1 MFKLAHLAKQRTPW
15 PPAFSAGWAHNCPP
29 PFLPRAAHRLALPQA
44 VNGFLN
50 LASLNLSIGE
60 IAQRIAHHHRVPV
73 QTMPDSPT
81 YSFNMD
87 TLHAQQVLQWRFDTD
102 LSAQGAAF
110 TQAWQSPAPAP

>member
-1 MFKLAHLAKQRTPW
+1 MNITALRDKVVRVANPERHRSIL
-15 PPAFSAGWAHNCPP
+15 
-29 PFLPRAAHRLALPQA
+29 FLSDLYQVVRACLALPQA

-102 LSAQGAAF
+102 LSAQCAAF